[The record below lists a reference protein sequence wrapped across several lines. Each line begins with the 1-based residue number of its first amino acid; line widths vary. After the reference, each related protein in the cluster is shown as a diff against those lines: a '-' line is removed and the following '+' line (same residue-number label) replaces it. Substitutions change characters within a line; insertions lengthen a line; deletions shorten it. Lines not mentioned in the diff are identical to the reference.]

1 VKSAISAILSC
12 IVFVAGAAAIAADA
26 QPERVRGTISAVSAN
41 GIAVKANDGKNVDV
55 QVRDTTTIVYAQ
67 PIALTEIKSG
77 DFLGVTSMKGKDG
90 TLTAYDVRRF
100 PKPSN
105 PGHRPFD
112 GREDQ
117 TMTNAAVSATV
128 SSAKG
133 AELVLSYEG
142 GSQKVVVSDK
152 ASITTLVP
160 GERSQLVAGAPVSLL
175 AAPDANGRLVAR
187 SIEVRKPGVNPAQ

>member
-1 VKSAISAILSC
+1 VKTAISAVLSC
-12 IVFVAGAAAIAADA
+12 IAFFAGVAIAADA
-26 QPERVRGTISAVSAN
+26 QPERIRGTISAASAN
-41 GIAVKANDGKNVDV
+41 GIAVKANDGRNVDV
-55 QVRDTTTIVYAQ
+55 QVGDKTTIVFAQ

-128 SSAKG
+128 SSARG
-133 AELVLSYEG
+133 AELVLTYEG
-142 GSQKVVVSDK
+142 GSQTVVVSDK

-175 AAPDANGRLVAR
+175 AAPDANGRLEAR
-187 SIEVRKPGVNPAQ
+187 SIEVRKPGVNPVQ